1 MALLAVTGNPI
12 LHSKSPNLFRAVF
25 KETNQNHAYFR
36 IAADDIKEAITIMK
50 KLWLRGLN
58 VTAPFKADVMQ
69 HVDVISKEAQII
81 GAVNTVVNELGV
93 LTGYNTDWIGVVQSF
108 IDNGIDPKNK
118 KTLII
123 GAGGAG
129 RAAVYGLQQAGA
141 LLRIIDIQ
149 EEQAQKVA
157 NEFNSTACP
166 FNTLEQET
174 RDAAIIVLA
183 VDSSIE

>member
-25 KETNQNHAYFR
+25 ADTKQKHAYFR
-36 IAADDIKEAITIMK
+36 IATDDISEAITIVK
-50 KLWLRGLN
+50 DLWLRGLN
-58 VTAPFKADVMQ
+58 VTAPFKADVMK
-69 HVDVISKEAQII
+69 HINHISEEAKTI

-93 LTGYNTDWIGVVQSF
+93 LTGHNTDHIGVVQSF

-118 KTLII
+118 RTLII

-129 RAAVYGLQQAGA
+129 RAAVYGLKKAGA
-141 LLRIIDIQ
+141 VLHIIDIA

-157 NEFNSTACP
+157 TEFN
-166 FNTLEQET
+166 
-174 RDAAIIVLA
+174 
-183 VDSSIE
+183 